1 LIPRYTNHEI
11 PIRLERS
18 MLFVPASRWAMVEK
32 ASASAAD
39 AVCLDLEDSVAPD
52 EKAASRTNIIRAFS
66 ELDFGR
72 RVRMFRINSLDTP
85 FAYRDLIEVVEAA
98 GNNVDLVMVPKVS
111 SPEEVNFVDL
121 LLTQIE
127 MNCGLTRRIGIE
139 AQIETAAGFLN
150 LREIA
155 GSSARLEALIFGPG
169 DYAASMQMP
178 SAGIGEFDAHDEAYP
193 GHRWHA
199 AMHAIVAAARA
210 NGLRCLDGPY
220 AGFKDAVGFDRSCR
234 IALAMGFDGKQCIHP
249 SQLAGANSF
258 FAPTNEEAVHAERIV
273 QAYEQAIAEK
283 RGAISLDGK
292 MIDAAN
298 LRMARVVLEK
308 ARLAGKMLPTPSE
321 HSARDP
327 IAPIT
332 PMSPIQRK
340 S

>member
-1 LIPRYTNHEI
+1 LPHSSKENELIPRYTTNEI

-18 MLFVPASRWAMVEK
+18 MLFVPASRWPMIEK
-32 ASASAAD
+32 ASVSAAD

-52 EKAASRTNIIRAFS
+52 EKAASRTNVIRAFS
-66 ELDFGR
+66 KLDFGR
-72 RVRMFRINSLDTP
+72 RVRMFRINGLDTP
-85 FAYRDLIEVVEAA
+85 FAYRDLIEVIEAA
-98 GNNVDLVMVPKVS
+98 GNHIDLVMTPKIN
-111 SPEEVNFVDL
+111 SPEDVNFVDL

-139 AQIETAAGFLN
+139 AQIETAAGCLN

-155 GSSARLEALIFGPG
+155 RSSSRLESLIFGPG
-169 DYAASMQMP
+169 DYSASMQMP

-199 AMHAIVAAARA
+199 AMHSIVAAARA

-220 AGFKDAVGFDRSCR
+220 AGFKDATGFERSCR

-249 SQLAGANSF
+249 SQLASANSF
-258 FAPTNEEAVHAERIV
+258 FAPTSEEAVHAERIV

-308 ARLAGKMLPTPSE
+308 HRLGTP
-321 HSARDP
+321 
-327 IAPIT
+327 APSRAT
-332 PMSPIQRK
+332 EGES
-340 S
+340 